1 MLASF
6 QMVNDK
12 AVKHEPISEMETAIK
27 LFRNDFDS
35 SAIDISDSLI
45 SFWFIMLS
53 EFGSMNFCCASLAF
67 ANAWAN
73 VTEANSI
80 MKF

>member
-1 MLASF
+1 
-6 QMVNDK
+6 MVNDK

-53 EFGSMNFCCASLAF
+53 ESGFMNFGWAPFAL
-67 ANAWAN
+67 ANAWAID
-73 VTEANSI
+73 AAAMSI